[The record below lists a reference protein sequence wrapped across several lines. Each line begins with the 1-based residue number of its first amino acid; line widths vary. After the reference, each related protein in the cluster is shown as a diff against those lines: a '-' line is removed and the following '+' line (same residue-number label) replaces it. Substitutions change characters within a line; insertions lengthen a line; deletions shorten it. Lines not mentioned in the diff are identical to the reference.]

1 VEDQASAVWEGDA
14 TNGSGAITTGALL
27 GTQYGGPVGAVSQT
41 GGGQP
46 VACAGELIAA
56 AHAASFSRAL
66 SAELDR
72 IGLLAE
78 RITTTA
84 KVTSEVLS
92 TGWVVTAILLD
103 VVARVP
109 AASISDFIDA
119 SMTAKTNCL
128 VCRLLNAK
136 VSLNAR
142 LER

>member
-1 VEDQASAVWEGDA
+1 MS
-14 TNGSGAITTGALL
+14 T
-27 GTQYGGPVGAVSQT
+27 VSQT
-41 GGGQP
+41 GGRQP
-46 VACAGELIAA
+46 LTCTGELIAA

-66 SAELDR
+66 SSELDR

-84 KVTSEVLS
+84 KVTSEALS

-109 AASISDFIDA
+109 AARIDDLIDA
-119 SMTAKTNCL
+119 AISAKTNCF
-128 VCRLLNAK
+128 VCRLLNVN

-142 LER
+142 LDR